1 MPVTRRLSIVA
12 TALAVLA
19 FPACSGGS
27 VANDAVDENPVV
39 ARVVPVETDEPVGSS
54 DADPESVIVAAM
66 ILTTGGDLDAAL
78 ADGVVTQADI
88 DAAIEGLE
96 TGAFDELFD

>member
-1 MPVTRRLSIVA
+1 MIDVIYYEP
-12 TALAVLA
+12 
-19 FPACSGGS
+19 
-27 VANDAVDENPVV
+27 DV
-39 ARVVPVETDEPVGSS
+39 ARVVPVEADVPVGSS
-54 DADPESVIVAAM
+54 GDAESAVVAAL

-88 DAAIEGLE
+88 DAAIQGLE